1 MSEKE
6 LSAEE
11 IKKNTLPLLRH
22 AEMIYVLMSACT
34 KMPYVICDEETYDDE
49 VLVFLNEQAAKQEAV
64 RLLQKGEPVQV
75 VSVKNESFLA
85 FYISLLPIGVNCLRV
100 NKGTKIET
108 AVQLDELIRRPG
120 GDQLPEGQIR
130 VENPELHLTALYFAQ
145 QFRKKREGGIT
156 EELERSER
164 RNAGTFPQRK
174 IYCCS
179 AERRTADSDPE
190 GEGRTDVSAIIYGCA
205 GV

>member
-75 VSVKNESFLA
+75 VSVKNHFWHFISVCFQSESTVC
-85 FYISLLPIGVNCLRV
+85 G
-100 NKGTKIET
+100 
-108 AVQLDELIRRPG
+108 
-120 GDQLPEGQIR
+120 
-130 VENPELHLTALYFAQ
+130 
-145 QFRKKREGGIT
+145 
-156 EELERSER
+156 
-164 RNAGTFPQRK
+164 
-174 IYCCS
+174 
-179 AERRTADSDPE
+179 
-190 GEGRTDVSAIIYGCA
+190 
-205 GV
+205 